1 MVCLLWPGSCSFAVL
16 QNALVGGKVMLY
28 LHMKEHGELDMY
40 CVSRFLSVGNVC
52 MLICCIMY
60 VCDVSLVLGGT
71 SITIHGTGFFLMKL
85 AVSYGIHSK

>member
-40 CVSRFLSVGNVC
+40 CVSRFLSVGNVDVHVC
-52 MLICCIMY
+52 LSVVSCTSMML
-60 VCDVSLVLGGT
+60 VSFLEVLV
-71 SITIHGTGFFLMKL
+71 
-85 AVSYGIHSK
+85 